1 MLSNAQHY
9 DIVETSLVAY
19 TKELAARML
28 DGWAIS
34 KTNPG
39 EVIGLYGGTFTVS
52 LYRDADTV
60 ANFKERAEAAAEAAK
75 PDRAAILAKARAAKA
90 ANKAAGN
97 S

>member
-9 DIVETSLVAY
+9 DIVETSLEAY

-52 LYRDADTV
+52 LYRDGDSV
-60 ANFKERAEAAAEAAK
+60 ANLKERAGAAAEVAK
-75 PDRAAILAKARAAKA
+75 PTRAEILAKAREARAAKA
-90 ANKAAGN
+90 AAK